1 MAQKIELKLDASE
14 VVKNYR
20 AAITA
25 MEQAG
30 AKSSITSGLTK
41 SLDRLEQK
49 FKDLANEGALGKET
63 SKEIE
68 NFQKRVNSTY
78 SSLGQLGKEMERL
91 AKNKKT
97 FPTSAINEFEKKIEE
112 AKSKVTEIQQAFTK
126 QFTKLGLT
134 EGLAETLKTEED
146 VRRVLEEQLRLRQK
160 NVEEAKKAADAA
172 REEAGK
178 SVKISGPILSTSN
191 ISKTSGFNKDERSL
205 IQQSINEEIV
215 KGIRSGEEFAQ
226 VWERIV
232 AGEKAFFSSESEL
245 QTFITDIDQLK
256 NKIQEVIDKRDKL
269 AEQSSAGQNY
279 KNAVAAR
286 DQLGSIDT
294 SGAVNFSN
302 NAQAVIDGTT
312 ESYQRLAEAEQN
324 VVQLSQEEST
334 ARKKTE
340 QDLAAVTA
348 ATKGLVEAS
357 ETSRVQF
364 NGTSKALYDTAKAA
378 EKTSNSFDLMKSR
391 ILMLLS
397 ATSIFNLIKRQV
409 KETYEDVKTLD
420 KSFASIAMVTKYS
433 VDEMWGSYSLY
444 ADMAAQLG
452 QKTNSVIQASALF
465 YQQGL
470 DTNEALELTTN
481 TMKLA
486 TLAGNDFQTATQE
499 MTSALRGFKMEMDE
513 GGHVTDVYSELAAH
527 AAASV
532 DDIAQAMARTASIA
546 NSAGMSFENTSVFLT
561 QMIETTQESAENIG
575 TSLKTIIARF
585 TELKENVAGTADS
598 EFEDLDYNKVDKAL
612 KSVGVSLKDTTGQ
625 FRDLDQVF
633 LELSGK
639 WDTLDRNTQ
648 RYVATIAAGSRQQS
662 RFIAMM
668 DNYDRTVELM
678 GLAADA
684 EGKADEQFAKYAD
697 TMEYK
702 LNQLST
708 KWEEFRVQLLDSDFF
723 KGMIDGLSG
732 FLDRLKNIDFK
743 KVIAV
748 APFAIFAAKVFIT
761 NLMNTIS
768 SAGTMI
774 AATGRKIGQRLATGV
789 ETGIGKIGQK
799 IAKLFGKEY
808 NPKVAINQAQLEL
821 QIKQI
826 SQKLD
831 ALKAQYGEITFNAA
845 LNINPESATIVRD
858 LANQMV
864 QAGISTDIVK
874 DQMSQFGVEVDVVD
888 GHAVILTTDLEQASN
903 TIRNL
908 SNSAKNGVT
917 SLNSFSQSSAQLTAK
932 SAAVTAAW
940 QGVASA
946 ITMAVSALATGAAS
960 WEEAGKMILK
970 MMIATGL
977 QMAMTAFTTSY
988 QTGMSIGEGLNAG
1001 LAATGIGLIIV
1012 AIGAAIGALFI
1023 GIGALAKAI
1032 KGNKKTLEEQLDE
1045 AKKNAEE
1052 AKKLASETSSQK
1064 KDAQSEAKAA
1074 KELREEYEELSNKV
1088 HRTNEEQQRYE
1099 ELVEE
1104 IREKLPEVVVSYNEV
1119 TGELVTQ
1126 NELWDNII
1134 SKAEKAAKIAN
1145 RTNYMAQLGAI
1156 NADTKVAQAT
1166 HAAQVASPQRQLD
1179 FMANAMGYSLVTQQY
1194 GVPENTSYFADLLTN
1209 AQRQE
1214 YLSSTEIEDY
1224 SQSDVE
1230 KLANHFAEN
1239 YYGSANGIGGKEI
1252 AKAMQDYVNSHDLE
1266 DSKKFITVLSELD
1279 GDLSDMSAESKQ
1291 FIENYNAANEN
1302 LINGYD
1308 EELEKQREL
1317 NDELIKAQRA
1327 IWIKDELDVSES
1339 VADFM
1344 VDRMDFGGK
1353 TGDEITK
1360 AANAFF
1366 AKTIGSNESK
1376 WSSVSKMG
1384 EYTGKY
1390 KGGTADNLDSWSTL
1404 TSHGADENGVA
1415 IADVIQKMND
1425 LAKASGQDIPE
1436 LTASAWNAARFD
1448 DEDWKEFLPTFEYF
1462 DEAYQAAYEEHRLKM
1477 VQLSEKEQKAVDD
1490 FYSKLND
1497 STAAQLETE
1506 KNILIASMDSDEDKQ
1521 YAEQKAQEFIDN
1533 LNKTISDAEQKVG
1546 ASAGTLDGWTQSQI
1560 TALNTAFDALSEKV
1574 PDGADKFTT
1583 ALLNE
1588 LKTNSKFT
1596 KDQLL
1601 GMMQIPWDEIDLS
1614 NFSQYQDQMLEVLEQ
1629 TFSEEEAKELADK
1642 FVTEATKAGIA
1653 SFGVKS
1659 QDVIDSIT
1667 DSIEEGLEK
1676 WIKGYSDLGDAI
1688 TAQLK
1693 DGFISFTQS
1702 QEVEKALA
1710 ELGLEASDYLDF
1722 TDDGKVILNEEKLTQ
1737 EFRNQLNNA
1746 DAILETANKE
1756 TQAKIDELNVQ
1767 RDSIIAERDLL
1778 IATKQRLAA
1787 EQDILIT
1794 RQQQYNMNLTGWS
1807 KTYADKVLDIY
1818 KGQRAATTE
1827 EINNIN
1833 SEYADKLRDINSQIA
1848 EYQTSLNS
1856 IKPGSKEY
1864 LETQNK
1870 IKAALRE
1877 ISTMRDSYLPDEEKV
1892 KSVADATKDH
1902 EKALEDLAKAQED
1915 VADKQE
1921 KLNEA
1926 LEEYNDLLYGKDNRK
1941 SSLDYLYNYDEAIK
1955 SFNDEISHSKDLLAD
1970 SKSVEDSTAALQRY
1984 ASATHNLIAEETAK
1998 QQVIQA
2004 GLKNYAD
2011 MIENGSYAYTNRET
2025 GQTTN
2030 INFGDYARK
2039 DNRTGKY
2046 IIDQRLINEAK
2057 FTDDIKD
2064 LLEEQVSNYN
2074 KYRDE
2079 LLKSEDNIR
2088 KAEKELQEERKT
2100 ALKNYAAMETEIADA
2115 LKAQYQEEVDALKD
2129 KYDAMKDADDDYLDA
2144 LQDAIDKQRELRDKE
2159 NKYEDLAQKEKKLS
2173 LMQRD
2178 TSGANELET
2187 RQLEKEVQQD
2197 RESLLDEAIDEVI
2210 DGLSELYESQQ
2221 ELRDSEM
2228 ELKEALLDNT
2238 LYWNTQAEG
2247 LAGSFESAEDY
2258 AQFLS
2263 SLSEEYSMM
2272 TLAQQQVKLQEYGET
2287 YTAAS
2292 EYMAMQAMDSAS
2304 ETGDFIVDTMTI
2316 TGEEVGTIVA
2326 ETAETFSTEVIRS
2339 YNETTAAFEE
2349 DMRKAEASIDSAK
2362 DALQEAINKL
2372 NECAAA
2378 ANTAAQA
2385 LRDAQATQSSG
2396 GGDLGYEDNFDGAES
2411 TYVGPASG
2419 QLVDWVNLKDTMDG
2433 MAYSINS
2440 NGSVENGTIAFG
2452 ANSSTSHGQLASY
2465 IQKLYRGNE
2474 LEELQQVTTALGLST
2489 TDGNSS
2495 TPLNSYQ
2502 LYNKI
2507 KERLIAADATLT
2519 SVFKYKEGGLVN
2531 YTGPA
2536 WVDGS
2541 PERPEA
2547 FLNSE
2552 DTARIGDA
2560 AKILA
2565 DIPWMDRDT
2574 DNASVVTNNGGD
2586 VSVEINL
2593 NIDHI
2598 SSDTD
2603 IDEMIQRVKDEI
2615 VDVARPEGTNVILQQ
2630 QLN

>member
-14 VVKNYR
+14 VVKSYR

-97 FPTSAINEFEKKIEE
+97 FPTSAINEFKKKIEE
-112 AKSKVTEIQQAFTK
+112 AKSKVTEIQQTFTK

-146 VRRVLEEQLRLRQK
+146 VRKVLEEQLKLRQK

-178 SVKISGPILSTSN
+178 TVKISGPILSTSN

-226 VWERIV
+226 VWDRIV
-232 AGEKAFFSSESEL
+232 VGEKAFFGSESEL

-279 KNAVAAR
+279 KNAVVSR
-286 DQLGSIDT
+286 NQLGNINA
-294 SGAVNFSN
+294 SGAVTFSN
-302 NAQAVIDGTT
+302 DAQAIIDGAT
-312 ESYQRLAEAEQN
+312 ESYRRLAEAEQN

-334 ARKKTE
+334 AREKTE

-348 ATKGLVEAS
+348 ATRGLAETS

-378 EKTSNSFDLMKSR
+378 EKTSSSFDLMKSR

-433 VDEMWGSYSLY
+433 VDEMWDSYSLY
-444 ADMAAQLG
+444 ADMAAELG

-470 DTNEALELTTN
+470 NTNEALELTTN

-546 NSAGMSFENTSVFLT
+546 NSAGMSFENTSAFLT

-585 TELKENVAGTADS
+585 TELKENVAGTSDS

-612 KSVGVSLKDTTGQ
+612 KSVGVSIKDTAGQ

-633 LELSGK
+633 LELSEK

-678 GLAADA
+678 KLAADA

-697 TMEYK
+697 TMEYR

-708 KWEEFRVQLLDSDFF
+708 KWEEFRVQLLNSDFF
-723 KGMIDGLSG
+723 KGMIDGLSR
-732 FLDRLKNIDFK
+732 FLDRLKNVDFK
-743 KVIAV
+743 KVIAI
-748 APFAIFAAKVFIT
+748 APIAIFAAKVFIT

-774 AATGRKIGQRLATGV
+774 AATGRKIGQKLVTGV

-799 IAKLFGKEY
+799 IAKLLGKEY

-826 SQKLD
+826 TQNLD
-831 ALKAQYGEITFNAA
+831 ALKAKYGEITFNAA
-845 LNINPESATIVRD
+845 LNINPESATIVKD

-864 QAGISTDIVK
+864 QAGVSADIVK
-874 DQMSQFGVEVDVVD
+874 DQMSQFSVEIDVVD

-908 SNSAKNGVT
+908 SNSARNGVG
-917 SLNSFSQSSAQLTAK
+917 SLNSFSQSSAQLTVR

-946 ITMAVSALATGAAS
+946 ITMAVSSLVTGAAS

-970 MMIATGL
+970 MMVTTGL
-977 QMAMTAFTTSY
+977 QMTMTAFTTSY

-1012 AIGAAIGALFI
+1012 AIGAAIGALFV

-1032 KGNKKTLEEQLDE
+1032 KGNKTTLEEQLDE

-1052 AKKLASETSSQK
+1052 AKKLANETSSQK

-1074 KELREEYEELSNKV
+1074 KELREEYDELSNKV
-1088 HRTNEEQQRYE
+1088 HRTNEEQQRYK
-1099 ELVEE
+1099 ELVDE

-1119 TGELVTQ
+1119 TGELTTQ
-1126 NELWDNII
+1126 NKLWDNII
-1134 SKAEKAAKIAN
+1134 NKAEKAARIAN
-1145 RTNYMAQLGAI
+1145 RSNYIAQLDAI
-1156 NADTKVAQAT
+1156 NADTKVAEAT
-1166 HAAQVASPQRQLD
+1166 HAAQVASHQRQLD
-1179 FMANAMGYSLVTQQY
+1179 FMTNAMDYSFVTQQY
-1194 GVPENTSYFADLLTN
+1194 GVPKHTDYFADLLAL

-1214 YLSSTEIEDY
+1214 YLTNKDIEEY
-1224 SQSDVE
+1224 SESDVE
-1230 KLANHFAEN
+1230 RLAKRFAGN
-1239 YYGSANGIGGKEI
+1239 YNLASLIGGEDT
-1252 AKAMQDYVNSHDLE
+1252 AKALTDYVNSHDLE
-1266 DSKKFITVLSELD
+1266 DSKKLITALSELD
-1279 GDLSDMSAESKQ
+1279 GDLSDISDESDR
-1291 FIENYNAANEN
+1291 FIKNYQTENDN
-1302 LINGYD
+1302 LIGGYD
-1308 EELEKQREL
+1308 AQLKKQQDL

-1344 VDRMDFGGK
+1344 AGRIDLGGK
-1353 TGDEITK
+1353 TGEEIAKSAEDYFT
-1360 AANAFF
+1360 
-1366 AKTIGSNESK
+1366 KTIGSGKSK

-1384 EYTGKY
+1384 EYASKD
-1390 KGGTADNLDSWSTL
+1390 KGGDSDNLDDWDTL
-1404 TSHGADENGVA
+1404 MSYGADENG
-1415 IADVIQKMND
+1415 IIISDVIQKMND
-1425 LAKASGQDIPE
+1425 LAKASGQNLPE
-1436 LTASAWNAARFD
+1436 LTASSWNAASRD
-1448 DEDWKEFLPTFEYF
+1448 DEDWKELLPTLEYF
-1462 DEAYQAAYEEHRLKM
+1462 DEAYQTAYEEHRLKM
-1477 VQLSEKEQKAVDD
+1477 VQLSEKEQKAIED
-1490 FYSKLND
+1490 FYSRLND
-1497 STAAQLETE
+1497 STVAQLETE

-1521 YAEQKAQEFIDN
+1521 YAEQKANEFINN
-1533 LNKTISDAEQKVG
+1533 LKTAISDAEKKVG
-1546 ASAGTLDGWTQSQI
+1546 ASSGALDGWTQSQI
-1560 TALNTAFDALSEKV
+1560 TALNTAFDTLSEKM
-1574 PDGADKFTT
+1574 PEGADKFTT

-1601 GMMQIPWDEIDLS
+1601 GMMQIPWNEIDLS
-1614 NFSQYQDQMLEVLEQ
+1614 NFSQYKDQILEILKQ
-1629 TFSEEEAKELADK
+1629 TFSEKEAKELADK

-1659 QDVIDSIT
+1659 QDVVDSIT

-1710 ELGLEASDYLDF
+1710 ELGLEASEFLDY
-1722 TDDGKVILNEEKLTQ
+1722 TDNGKVILNEEKLTQ
-1737 EFRNQLNNA
+1737 EFKKQLNNA
-1746 DAILETANKE
+1746 DAILEVANKE
-1756 TQAKIDELNVQ
+1756 TQAKIDELKVQ

-1794 RQQQYNMNLTGWS
+1794 KQQQYNMNLTGQA
-1807 KTYADKVLDIY
+1807 KTYADKTLDIY
-1818 KGQRAATTE
+1818 KSQRAVTTK

-1833 SEYADKLRDINSQIA
+1833 SEYADKLRDINNQIA
-1848 EYQTSLNS
+1848 EYQKGLNS
-1856 IKPGSKEY
+1856 IEPGSKEY
-1864 LETQNK
+1864 IETQNK

-1877 ISTMRDSYLPDEEKV
+1877 ISTMRNSYLPDEEKI

-1941 SSLDYLYNYDEAIK
+1941 SSLDYLYNYDEAIN
-1955 SFNDEISHSKDLLAD
+1955 SFNDEISRSKDLLAD
-1970 SKSVEDSTAALQRY
+1970 SKSIEDSTVALQRY

-2030 INFGDYARK
+2030 VNFGNYARK
-2039 DNRTGKY
+2039 DERTGKY

-2088 KAEKELQEERKT
+2088 KAEKELREERKA

-2238 LYWNTQAEG
+2238 LYWNTQAEA

-2304 ETGDFIVDTMTI
+2304 ETGDFVIDTMTI

-2349 DMRKAEASIDSAK
+2349 DMRKAEESIDSAK

-2378 ANTAAQA
+2378 ANAAAQA
-2385 LRDAQATQSSG
+2385 LRDAQTAQSSG
-2396 GGDLGYEDNFDGAES
+2396 GGDLGYEDNFGGVES
-2411 TYVGPASG
+2411 TYVGPSSG
-2419 QLVDWVNLKDTMDG
+2419 QLVDWVGLKDTMDG
-2433 MAYSINS
+2433 MSYSIGS
-2440 NGSVENGTIAFG
+2440 NGSIESGTIAFG
-2452 ANSSTSHGQLASY
+2452 ANSSTTHGQLASY
-2465 IQKLYRGNE
+2465 IQKLYQGNE
-2474 LEELQQVTTALGLST
+2474 LGELQQVTAALGLSA

-2495 TPLNSYQ
+2495 TPLSSHQ

-2507 KERLIAADATLT
+2507 KERLIAADTTLT
-2519 SVFKYKEGGLVN
+2519 SVFKYKDGGLVN

-2541 PERPEA
+2541 PDRPEA
-2547 FLNSE
+2547 FLDSE
-2552 DTARIGDA
+2552 DTARIGEA

-2574 DNASVVTNNGGD
+2574 DNTSVVTNNGGD

>member
-97 FPTSAINEFEKKIEE
+97 FPISAINEFEKKIEE

-146 VRRVLEEQLRLRQK
+146 VRKVLEEQLRLRQK

-191 ISKTSGFNKDERSL
+191 ISKTSGFNKDDRSL

-232 AGEKAFFSSESEL
+232 AGEKAFFGSESEL

-256 NKIQEVIDKRDKL
+256 NKIQEVIDKRNKL

-279 KNAVAAR
+279 KNAIASR
-286 DQLGSIDT
+286 NQLGSIDAR
-294 SGAVNFSN
+294 GAVNFSN
-302 NAQAVIDGTT
+302 DARAVIDGTT
-312 ESYQRLAEAEQN
+312 ESYQRLAKAEQQ
-324 VVQLSQEEST
+324 VVQLSQEESA
-334 ARKKTE
+334 ARQKTE
-340 QDLAAVTA
+340 QDLAVVTA
-348 ATKGLVEAS
+348 ATRGLVETS

-364 NGTSKALYDTAKAA
+364 NGTTKALYDTAKAA

-444 ADMAAQLG
+444 ADMAAELG

-470 DTNEALELTTN
+470 DTNEALELTTD

-546 NSAGMSFENTSVFLT
+546 NSAGMSFENTSAFLT

-585 TELKENVAGTADS
+585 TELKENVAGTSDS

-612 KSVGVSLKDTTGQ
+612 KSVGVSLKDATGQ

-678 GLAADA
+678 NLAADA

-748 APFAIFAAKVFIT
+748 APFAIFAAKTFIT

-774 AATGRKIGQRLATGV
+774 AATGRKTGQRLATGV

-799 IAKLFGKEY
+799 IAKLLGKEY
-808 NPKVAINQAQLEL
+808 SPKVAINQAQLEL

-826 SQKLD
+826 TQNLD
-831 ALKAQYGEITFNAA
+831 ALKAKYGEITFNAA

-858 LANQMV
+858 LVNQMV
-864 QAGISTDIVK
+864 QAGVSTDIVK

-908 SNSAKNGVT
+908 SNSSRNGIN
-917 SLNSFSQSSAQLTAK
+917 SLNSFSQSSAQLTAR
-932 SAAVTAAW
+932 SVAVTAAW

-946 ITMAVSALATGAAS
+946 ITMAVSALATGASS

-970 MMIATGL
+970 MMVATGL

-988 QTGMSIGEGLNAG
+988 QTGMSVGEGLNAG
-1001 LAATGIGLIIV
+1001 LAASGIGLIIV
-1012 AIGAAIGALFI
+1012 SIGAAIGALFT
-1023 GIGALAKAI
+1023 GIGALTRAI
-1032 KGNKKTLEEQLDE
+1032 EGNKKTLEEQLDE

-1052 AKKLASETSSQK
+1052 AKELASETSSQK

-1099 ELVEE
+1099 ELVSE
-1104 IREKLPEVVVSYNEV
+1104 IKEKLPEVVVSYNEV

-1145 RTNYMAQLGAI
+1145 RTNYMAQLRAI
-1156 NADTKVAQAT
+1156 NADTAVAEASR
-1166 HAAQVASPQRQLD
+1166 AAQVASPQRQLD
-1179 FMANAMGYSLVTQQY
+1179 FITNAMNYSFVAQQH
-1194 GVPENTSYFADLLTN
+1194 GVSEYISHFSDRLAKAQEQEHLSNKDIKEYSENDVKRLAEYFTKNL
-1209 AQRQE
+1209 
-1214 YLSSTEIEDY
+1214 
-1224 SQSDVE
+1224 
-1230 KLANHFAEN
+1230 
-1239 YYGSANGIGGKEI
+1239 YGSADSVGGTDT
-1252 AKAMQDYVNSHDLE
+1252 AKALTDYINSHDLE
-1266 DSKKFITVLSELD
+1266 DSRKLITALSELD

-1291 FIENYNAANEN
+1291 FIEEYKAANEN
-1302 LINGYD
+1302 LINGYN
-1308 EELEKQREL
+1308 EQLKKQQEL

-1353 TGDEITK
+1353 TGEEIAK
-1360 AANAFF
+1360 SAEAYF
-1366 AKTIGSNESK
+1366 AKTIGRGK
-1376 WSSVSKMG
+1376 WDSIEDMG
-1384 EYTGKY
+1384 EYSGKD
-1390 KGGTADNLDSWSTL
+1390 KGGSADNLEKWDTL
-1404 TSHGADENGVA
+1404 TGKGPDANGVD
-1415 IADVIQKMND
+1415 INDVIQKMND
-1425 LAKASGQDIPE
+1425 LAKASGQNLPE
-1436 LTASAWNAARFD
+1436 ITASSWNAARRD
-1448 DEDWKEFLPTFEYF
+1448 DEDWKELLPTLEYF
-1462 DEAYQAAYEEHRLKM
+1462 DEAYQAAYEERRLKM
-1477 VQLSEKEQKAVDD
+1477 VQLSEEEQKAVED

-1497 STAAQLETE
+1497 STVAQLESE

-1533 LNKTISDAEQKVG
+1533 LNKAISDAEQKVG
-1546 ASAGTLDGWTQSQI
+1546 ASEGALDGWTQSQI
-1560 TALNTAFDALSEKV
+1560 TALNTAFDALSEKM
-1574 PDGADKFTT
+1574 PEGADKFTT

-1601 GMMQIPWDEIDLS
+1601 GMMQIPWNEIDLS
-1614 NFSQYQDQMLEVLEQ
+1614 NFSQYQDQILEILEQ
-1629 TFSEEEAKELADK
+1629 TFDEEEAKELADK

-1659 QDVIDSIT
+1659 QDVVDSIT
-1667 DSIEEGLEK
+1667 DGIEEGLEK

-1702 QEVEKALA
+1702 KEVEKALA
-1710 ELGLEASDYLDF
+1710 ELGLEASEYLDY

-1746 DAILETANKE
+1746 DAILEVANKE
-1756 TQAKIDELNVQ
+1756 TQAKIDELKVQ
-1767 RDSIIAERDLL
+1767 KDSIIAERDLL

-1794 RQQQYNMNLTGWS
+1794 KQQQYNMGLTGWA
-1807 KTYADKVLDIY
+1807 KTHADIALNVYKVQ
-1818 KGQRAATTE
+1818 KAATTE

-1833 SEYADKLRDINSQIA
+1833 SEYTDKLRDVNNQIA
-1848 EYQTSLNS
+1848 EYQSGLNS

-1892 KSVADATKDH
+1892 KSVTDATKDH

-1926 LEEYNDLLYGKDNRK
+1926 LKEYNDLLYGKDNRK
-1941 SSLDYLYNYDEAIK
+1941 SSLDHLYNYDEAIK

-1970 SKSVEDSTAALQRY
+1970 SKSVEDSAAALQRY
-1984 ASATHNLIAEETAK
+1984 ANATHNLIAEETAK

-2079 LLKSEDNIR
+2079 LLKSEDNIC
-2088 KAEKELQEERKT
+2088 KAEKELQEQRKT
-2100 ALKNYAAMETEIADA
+2100 ALKNYAAMETEIAEA
-2115 LKAQYQEEVDALKD
+2115 LKAQYQEEVDALKN
-2129 KYDAMKDADDDYLDA
+2129 KYDAMEDADNDYLDA
-2144 LQDAIDKQRELRDKE
+2144 LQDAIDKQRKLRDKE
-2159 NKYEDLAQKEKKLS
+2159 NKYEELAQKEKKLS

-2178 TSGANELET
+2178 TSGSNELET

-2197 RESLLDEAIDEVI
+2197 RESLLDEAIDEII

-2238 LYWNTQAEG
+2238 LYWNTQAES

-2292 EYMAMQAMDSAS
+2292 EYMAIQAMDNAS
-2304 ETGDFIVDTMTI
+2304 ETGDFIIDTMTI
-2316 TGEEVGTIVA
+2316 AGEEIGAIVA

-2339 YNETTAAFEE
+2339 YNETTTAFEE
-2349 DMRKAEASIDSAK
+2349 DMRKAEESIDSAK

-2385 LRDAQATQSSG
+2385 LRDAQMAQSSG
-2396 GGDLGYEDNFDGAES
+2396 GGDLGYEDNFGEVES
-2411 TYVGPASG
+2411 TYIGPANG

-2452 ANSSTSHGQLASY
+2452 ANSSTTHGQLASY

-2474 LEELQQVTTALGLST
+2474 LEELQKVTTALGLST

-2552 DTARIGDA
+2552 DTARIGEA

>member
-1 MAQKIELKLDASE
+1 
-14 VVKNYR
+14 
-20 AAITA
+20 
-25 MEQAG
+25 
-30 AKSSITSGLTK
+30 
-41 SLDRLEQK
+41 
-49 FKDLANEGALGKET
+49 
-63 SKEIE
+63 
-68 NFQKRVNSTY
+68 
-78 SSLGQLGKEMERL
+78 
-91 AKNKKT
+91 
-97 FPTSAINEFEKKIEE
+97 
-112 AKSKVTEIQQAFTK
+112 
-126 QFTKLGLT
+126 
-134 EGLAETLKTEED
+134 
-146 VRRVLEEQLRLRQK
+146 
-160 NVEEAKKAADAA
+160 
-172 REEAGK
+172 
-178 SVKISGPILSTSN
+178 
-191 ISKTSGFNKDERSL
+191 
-205 IQQSINEEIV
+205 
-215 KGIRSGEEFAQ
+215 
-226 VWERIV
+226 
-232 AGEKAFFSSESEL
+232 
-245 QTFITDIDQLK
+245 
-256 NKIQEVIDKRDKL
+256 
-269 AEQSSAGQNY
+269 
-279 KNAVAAR
+279 
-286 DQLGSIDT
+286 
-294 SGAVNFSN
+294 
-302 NAQAVIDGTT
+302 
-312 ESYQRLAEAEQN
+312 
-324 VVQLSQEEST
+324 
-334 ARKKTE
+334 
-340 QDLAAVTA
+340 
-348 ATKGLVEAS
+348 
-357 ETSRVQF
+357 
-364 NGTSKALYDTAKAA
+364 
-378 EKTSNSFDLMKSR
+378 
-391 ILMLLS
+391 
-397 ATSIFNLIKRQV
+397 
-409 KETYEDVKTLD
+409 
-420 KSFASIAMVTKYS
+420 
-433 VDEMWGSYSLY
+433 
-444 ADMAAQLG
+444 
-452 QKTNSVIQASALF
+452 
-465 YQQGL
+465 
-470 DTNEALELTTN
+470 
-481 TMKLA
+481 
-486 TLAGNDFQTATQE
+486 
-499 MTSALRGFKMEMDE
+499 
-513 GGHVTDVYSELAAH
+513 
-527 AAASV
+527 
-532 DDIAQAMARTASIA
+532 
-546 NSAGMSFENTSVFLT
+546 
-561 QMIETTQESAENIG
+561 
-575 TSLKTIIARF
+575 
-585 TELKENVAGTADS
+585 
-598 EFEDLDYNKVDKAL
+598 
-612 KSVGVSLKDTTGQ
+612 
-625 FRDLDQVF
+625 
-633 LELSGK
+633 
-639 WDTLDRNTQ
+639 
-648 RYVATIAAGSRQQS
+648 
-662 RFIAMM
+662 MM
-668 DNYDRTVELM
+668 DNYDRTIELIN
-678 GLAADA
+678 LAADA

-723 KGMIDGLSG
+723 KGMIDGLSE

-748 APFAIFAAKVFIT
+748 APFAIFAAKTFIT

-774 AATGRKIGQRLATGV
+774 AATGRKIGQRLATNV
-789 ETGIGKIGQK
+789 ETGIGNIGQK
-799 IAKLFGKEY
+799 IAKLLGKEY

-826 SQKLD
+826 TQNLD
-831 ALKAQYGEITFNAA
+831 ALKAKYGEITFNAA
-845 LNINPESATIVRD
+845 LNINPQSATIVED

-864 QAGISTDIVK
+864 LAGVSTEIVK
-874 DQMSQFGVEVDVVD
+874 DQMSQFGVKVDVVD
-888 GHAVILTTDLEQASN
+888 GHVVILTTDLEQASDS
-903 TIRNL
+903 IRNL
-908 SNSAKNGVT
+908 SKSVRNGVD
-917 SLNSFSQSSAQLTAK
+917 SLNGFSKSSAQLAPK
-932 SAAVTAAW
+932 KAAVIAAW
-940 QGVASA
+940 QEVASA

-977 QMAMTAFTTSY
+977 QIATTAFTTAY
-988 QTGMSIGEGLNAG
+988 QAGMSIGEGLNAG

-1052 AKKLASETSSQK
+1052 AKKLANETSSQK
-1064 KDAQSEAKAA
+1064 KDAQSEANAA
-1074 KELREEYEELSNKV
+1074 KKLREEYEELSNKV

-1099 ELVEE
+1099 EVVDE

-1134 SKAEKAAKIAN
+1134 SKAKKAARIAN

-1156 NADTKVAQAT
+1156 NADTAVAEAS

-1179 FMANAMGYSLVTQQY
+1179 FMKNAENYSFVIEQD
-1194 GVPENTSYFADLLTN
+1194 GVPENTRHFADLLTN

-1214 YLSSTEIEDY
+1214 YLSSTKIEDY
-1224 SQSDVE
+1224 SKSDVE
-1230 KLANHFAEN
+1230 KLAKSFAGI
-1239 YYGSANGIGGKEI
+1239 YSGSAKAFGGKDI

-1266 DSKKFITVLSELD
+1266 DSKKFITVLSEFD
-1279 GDLSDMSAESKQ
+1279 GDLSDMSSESKQ
-1291 FIENYNAANEN
+1291 FIEDYKAANEN

-1308 EELEKQREL
+1308 EELEKQKEL

-1344 VDRMDFGGK
+1344 VDRMDLGGK

-1360 AANAFF
+1360 AAGKYF
-1366 AKTIGSNESK
+1366 AKTIGGGEDK
-1376 WSSVSKMG
+1376 WSSAEKMG
-1384 EYTGKY
+1384 EYAGKD
-1390 KGGTADNLDSWSTL
+1390 KGGTFDNLDEWSTL
-1404 TSHGADENGVA
+1404 TGHGVDENDVA
-1415 IADVIQKMND
+1415 ITDVIQKMND
-1425 LAKASGQDIPE
+1425 LAKASGQNLPE
-1436 LTASAWNAARFD
+1436 LTASSWNAARRD
-1448 DEDWKEFLPTFEYF
+1448 DGDWKEFLPTLEYF

-1490 FYSKLND
+1490 FYSKLNN
-1497 STAAQLETE
+1497 STVAQLETE

-1521 YAEQKAQEFIDN
+1521 YAEQKAQEFVDN
-1533 LNKTISDAEQKVG
+1533 LNKAISDAEQKVG
-1546 ASAGTLDGWTQSQI
+1546 ASKGALDGWTQSQI
-1560 TALNTAFDALSEKV
+1560 TALNTAFDTLAEKM
-1574 PDGADKFTT
+1574 PEGADKFTT

-1601 GMMQIPWDEIDLS
+1601 GMMQIPWDEIDLT
-1614 NFSQYQDQMLEVLEQ
+1614 NFSQYQDQILEILEQ
-1629 TFSEEEAKELADK
+1629 TFDEKEAKELADK

-1659 QDVIDSIT
+1659 QDVVDSIT
-1667 DSIEEGLEK
+1667 DSIGEGLEK
-1676 WIKGYSDLGDAI
+1676 WIKGYSDLGNAI

-1710 ELGLEASDYLDF
+1710 ELGLEASEYLDF

-1737 EFRNQLNNA
+1737 EFRNRLNNA
-1746 DAILETANKE
+1746 DAILEVANKE
-1756 TQAKIDELNVQ
+1756 TQAKIDELKVQ
-1767 RDSIIAERDLL
+1767 RDSIIGERDLL
-1778 IATKQRLAA
+1778 IAAKQRLAT

-1794 RQQQYNMNLTGWS
+1794 KQQQYNQNLTGPA
-1807 KTYADKVLDIY
+1807 KTYADMTLNVY
-1818 KGQRAATTE
+1818 KSARAATTE

-1833 SEYADKLRDINSQIA
+1833 SEYADKLKDINNQIA

-1877 ISTMRDSYLPDEEKV
+1877 MSTQRDSYLPDKEQV
-1892 KSVADATKDH
+1892 KSVTDATKDH
-1902 EKALEDLAKAQED
+1902 EQALEDLAKAQED
-1915 VADKQE
+1915 VAEKQE
-1921 KLNEA
+1921 KLNDA

-1941 SSLDYLYNYDEAIK
+1941 SSLDHLYNYDEAIS
-1955 SFNDEISHSKDLLAD
+1955 SFNDEISRSKDLLAD
-1970 SKSVEDSTAALQRY
+1970 SKSVEDSAAALQRY

-2030 INFGDYARK
+2030 VNFGDYARK

-2088 KAEKELQEERKT
+2088 KAEKELQEQRKT
-2100 ALKNYAAMETEIADA
+2100 ALKNYAAMETEIAEA

-2144 LQDAIDKQRELRDKE
+2144 LQDAIDKQRQLRDKE

-2292 EYMAMQAMDSAS
+2292 EYMAMQVMDSAS
-2304 ETGDFIVDTMTI
+2304 ETGDFIIDTMTI
-2316 TGEEVGTIVA
+2316 TGEEVGIIVA

-2349 DMRKAEASIDSAK
+2349 DMRKAEESIDSAK

-2385 LRDAQATQSSG
+2385 LRDAQTAQSSG
-2396 GGDLGYEDNFDGAES
+2396 GGDLGYEDNFGGAES

-2433 MAYSINS
+2433 MAYGINS

-2452 ANSSTSHGQLASY
+2452 ANSSTTHGQLASY
-2465 IQKLYRGNE
+2465 IQKLYQGNE
-2474 LEELQQVTTALGLST
+2474 LEELQQVTAALGLST

-2541 PERPEA
+2541 PDRPEA
-2547 FLNSE
+2547 FLDSE
-2552 DTARIGDA
+2552 DTARIGEA

-2615 VDVARPEGTNVILQQ
+2615 VNVARPEGTNVILQQ

>member
-14 VVKNYR
+14 VVKSYR

-245 QTFITDIDQLK
+245 QTFITDVDQLK

-279 KNAVAAR
+279 KNAVASR
-286 DQLGSIDT
+286 DQLGSIDA
-294 SGAVNFSN
+294 SGEVKFSD

-312 ESYQRLAEAEQN
+312 ESYQRLAEAEQH

-348 ATKGLVEAS
+348 ATRGLVEAS

-585 TELKENVAGTADS
+585 TELKENVAGTSDS

-612 KSVGVSLKDTTGQ
+612 KSVGVSLKDATGQ

-678 GLAADA
+678 DLAADA

-743 KVIAV
+743 KVIAI

-774 AATGRKIGQRLATGV
+774 AATGRKIGQKLATGV

-799 IAKLFGKEY
+799 IAKLLGKEY

-826 SQKLD
+826 TQNLD
-831 ALKAQYGEITFNAA
+831 ALKAKYGEITFNAA
-845 LNINPESATIVRD
+845 LNINPQSATIVKD

-864 QAGISTDIVK
+864 QAGVSTDIVK
-874 DQMSQFGVEVDVVD
+874 DQMSQFGVQMDVVD

-908 SNSAKNGVT
+908 SNSARNGVN
-917 SLNSFSQSSAQLTAK
+917 SLNSFSQSSAQLTVR

-970 MMIATGL
+970 MMITTGI

-988 QTGMSIGEGLNAG
+988 QTGMSVGEGLNAG

-1064 KDAQSEAKAA
+1064 KDTQSEAKAA

-1099 ELVEE
+1099 ELVDE

-1145 RTNYMAQLGAI
+1145 RTNYIAQLGAI
-1156 NADTKVAQAT
+1156 NADTKVAEAT

-1194 GVPENTSYFADLLTN
+1194 GVPENTSYFADILAN

-1214 YLSSTEIEDY
+1214 YLSDIEIKDY
-1224 SQSDVE
+1224 SESDVE
-1230 KLANHFAEN
+1230 KLAKHFAEN
-1239 YYGSANGIGGKEI
+1239 YYGSANGIGGKDI

-1291 FIENYNAANEN
+1291 FIEDYNAANEN

-1308 EELEKQREL
+1308 EELEKQKEL

-1360 AANAFF
+1360 AAEAYF
-1366 AKTIGSNESK
+1366 AKTIGRGK
-1376 WSSVSKMG
+1376 WDSVADMG
-1384 EYTGKY
+1384 EYAGKA
-1390 KGGTADNLDSWSTL
+1390 KGGSFDNLDDWDTL
-1404 TSHGADENGVA
+1404 MSHGVDDNDVA
-1415 IADVIQKMND
+1415 ISDVVQKMND
-1425 LAKASGQDIPE
+1425 LAKASGQDLPE

-1477 VQLSEKEQKAVDD
+1477 IQLSEEEQKAVDD

-1614 NFSQYQDQMLEVLEQ
+1614 NFSQYQDQILEVLEQ

-1688 TAQLK
+1688 TTQLK

-1794 RQQQYNMNLTGWS
+1794 RQQQYNMNLSGYA
-1807 KTYADKVLDIY
+1807 KTHADMVLGIY

-1877 ISTMRDSYLPDEEKV
+1877 MSTMRDSYLPDEEKV

-1902 EKALEDLAKAQED
+1902 EQALEDLAKAQED
-1915 VADKQE
+1915 VAEKQE

-1941 SSLDYLYNYDEAIK
+1941 SSLDYLYNYDEAIE
-1955 SFNDEISHSKDLLAD
+1955 SFNDEISRSKDLLAD

-2030 INFGDYARK
+2030 VNFGDYARK

-2074 KYRDE
+2074 KYSDE

-2088 KAEKELQEERKT
+2088 KAEKELQEQRKT

-2144 LQDAIDKQRELRDKE
+2144 LQDAIDKQRQLRDKE

-2187 RQLEKEVQQD
+2187 RQLEQEVQQD

-2385 LRDAQATQSSG
+2385 LRDAQAAQSSG
-2396 GGDLGYEDNFDGAES
+2396 GGDLGYEDNFGGAES

-2433 MAYSINS
+2433 MSYSIGS
-2440 NGSVENGTIAFG
+2440 NGSTENGTIAFG
-2452 ANSSTSHGQLASY
+2452 ANSSTTHGQLASY

-2474 LEELQQVTTALGLST
+2474 LAELQEVTTALGLST

-2507 KERLIAADATLT
+2507 KERLIAADSTLT

-2552 DTARIGDA
+2552 DTSRIGEA

>member
-1 MAQKIELKLDASE
+1 MAQKIELKLDASD
-14 VVKNYR
+14 VVKSYR

-112 AKSKVTEIQQAFTK
+112 AKSKVIEIQQAFTK

-134 EGLAETLKTEED
+134 EGLVETLKTEED
-146 VRRVLEEQLRLRQK
+146 VRRVLEEQLKLRQK

-172 REEAGK
+172 KEKAGK

-226 VWERIV
+226 IWKRIV
-232 AGEKAFFSSESEL
+232 AGEKAFFGSESEL

-256 NKIQEVIDKRDKL
+256 NKIQEIIDKRDKL

-279 KNAVAAR
+279 KNAVASR
-286 DQLGSIDT
+286 NQLGSIDA
-294 SGAVNFSN
+294 SGAVKFSN
-302 NAQAVIDGTT
+302 DAQAVIDGTT
-312 ESYQRLAEAEQN
+312 ESYQRLAKTEQQ
-324 VVQLSQEEST
+324 VVQLSQEESA
-334 ARKKTE
+334 ARQKTK
-340 QDLAAVTA
+340 QDLAVVTA
-348 ATKGLVEAS
+348 ATRGLVEAS

-397 ATSIFNLIKRQV
+397 ATSIFNLLKRQI

-420 KSFASIAMVTKYS
+420 KSFASIAMVTSYS
-433 VDEMWGSYSLY
+433 VDEMWKSYSQY
-444 ADMAAQLG
+444 ADMAAKLG

-470 DTNEALELTTN
+470 DTNESLELTTD

-486 TLAGNDFQTATQE
+486 TLAGNDFKTATQE
-499 MTSALRGFKMEMDE
+499 MTSALRGFKMEMSE

-546 NSAGMSFENTSVFLT
+546 NSAGMSFENTSAFLT

-585 TELKENVAGTADS
+585 TELKENVAGTSDS

-612 KSVGVSLKDTTGQ
+612 KSVGVSLKDATGQ
-625 FRDLDQVF
+625 FRNLDQVF
-633 LELSGK
+633 IELSEK

-678 GLAADA
+678 NLAADA

-723 KGMIDGLSG
+723 KGMIDSLSG
-732 FLDRLKNIDFK
+732 FLDSLKNIDLK
-743 KVIAV
+743 NVIAV
-748 APFAIFAAKVFIT
+748 APFAIFAAKTFIT

-768 SAGTMI
+768 SAGTLI

-799 IAKLFGKEY
+799 IAKLFNKEY

-826 SQKLD
+826 SQNLE
-831 ALKAQYGEITFNAA
+831 ALKAEYGEISFNAA
-845 LNINPESATIVRD
+845 LNINPESTTIVKD
-858 LANQMV
+858 LASQMI
-864 QAGISTDIVK
+864 QAGISTEIVK
-874 DQMSQFGVEVDVVD
+874 DQMEQFGVEVNIVD
-888 GHAVILTTDLEQASN
+888 GQVEIVAKDLEQASN

-908 SNSAKNGVT
+908 SNSARNGVK
-917 SLNSFSQSSAQLTAK
+917 SLNSFSQSSAQLTVR

-946 ITMAVSALATGAAS
+946 ITMAVSSLVTGAAS

-970 MMIATGL
+970 MMVATGL

-988 QTGMSIGEGLNAG
+988 QTGMSVGKGLKAG

-1012 AIGAAIGALFI
+1012 AIGAAISALFI
-1023 GIGALAKAI
+1023 GIGALARAI
-1032 KGNKKTLEEQLDE
+1032 EGNKKTLEEQLDE

-1099 ELVEE
+1099 ELVDE

-1156 NADTKVAQAT
+1156 KADTAAAEAS

-1179 FMANAMGYSLVTQQY
+1179 FMTNAMNYSFVAQQH
-1194 GVPENTSYFADLLTN
+1194 GAPEYASYFSDRLTK
-1209 AQRQE
+1209 AQEQE
-1214 YLSSTEIEDY
+1214 HLSNKDIKEY
-1224 SQSDVE
+1224 SESDV
-1230 KLANHFAEN
+1230 KRLAEFFVEN
-1239 YYGSANGIGGKEI
+1239 LYGSADSVGGVDT
-1252 AKAMQDYVNSHDLE
+1252 AKALTDYINSHDLE
-1266 DSKKFITVLSELD
+1266 DSRKLITALSELD

-1291 FIENYNAANEN
+1291 FIEDYKAVNEN

-1308 EELEKQREL
+1308 EQLKKQQEL

-1353 TGDEITK
+1353 TGEEIAKSAK
-1360 AANAFF
+1360 AYF
-1366 AKTIGSNESK
+1366 AKTIGKGK
-1376 WSSVSKMG
+1376 WDSVEDMG
-1384 EYTGKY
+1384 EYSGKDKGAGFDNLEKWDTLTGK
-1390 KGGTADNLDSWSTL
+1390 GP
-1404 TSHGADENGVA
+1404 DENG
-1415 IADVIQKMND
+1415 IDINTVIQKMND
-1425 LAKASGQDIPE
+1425 LAKASGQNLPE
-1436 LTASAWNAARFD
+1436 LTASSWNAARRD
-1448 DEDWKEFLPTFEYF
+1448 DEDWKELLPTLEYF

-1477 VQLSEKEQKAVDD
+1477 VQLSEEEQKAVED

-1497 STAAQLETE
+1497 STVAQLESE

-1533 LNKTISDAEQKVG
+1533 LNKAISDAEQKVG
-1546 ASAGTLDGWTQSQI
+1546 ASEGALDGWTQSQI
-1560 TALNTAFDALSEKV
+1560 TALNTAFDALSEKM
-1574 PDGADKFTT
+1574 PEGADKFTT

-1614 NFSQYQDQMLEVLEQ
+1614 SFSQYQDQILEILEQ
-1629 TFSEEEAKELADK
+1629 TFDEEEAKELADK

-1659 QDVIDSIT
+1659 QDVVDSIT

-1702 QEVEKALA
+1702 KEVEKALA
-1710 ELGLEASDYLDF
+1710 ELGLEASEYLDY

-1746 DAILETANKE
+1746 DAILEVANKE
-1756 TQAKIDELNVQ
+1756 TQAKIDELKVQ

-1794 RQQQYNMNLTGWS
+1794 RQQQYNMGLTGWA
-1807 KTYADKVLDIY
+1807 KTHADIALNVY
-1818 KGQRAATTE
+1818 KAQKAATTE
-1827 EINNIN
+1827 GINNIN
-1833 SEYADKLRDINSQIA
+1833 SEYADKLRDVNNQIA
-1848 EYQTSLNS
+1848 EYQSGLNS

-1892 KSVADATKDH
+1892 KSVTDATKDH

-1941 SSLDYLYNYDEAIK
+1941 SSLDHLYNYDEAIK

-1970 SKSVEDSTAALQRY
+1970 SKSVEDSTVALQRY
-1984 ASATHNLIAEETAK
+1984 ANATHNLIAEETAK

-2030 INFGDYARK
+2030 VNFGDYARK

-2088 KAEKELQEERKT
+2088 KAEKELQEQRKT
-2100 ALKNYAAMETEIADA
+2100 ALKNYAAMETEIAEA
-2115 LKAQYQEEVDALKD
+2115 LKAQYQEEVDTLKD

-2159 NKYEDLAQKEKKLS
+2159 NKYEELAQKEKKLS

-2178 TSGANELET
+2178 TSGSNELET

-2197 RESLLDEAIDEVI
+2197 RESLLDEAIDEII

-2228 ELKEALLDNT
+2228 ELKEVLLDNT
-2238 LYWNTQAEG
+2238 LYWNAQAES

-2292 EYMAMQAMDSAS
+2292 EYMAIQAMDNAS
-2304 ETGDFIVDTMTI
+2304 ETGDFIIDTMTI
-2316 TGEEVGTIVA
+2316 TGEEVGAIVA

-2349 DMRKAEASIDSAK
+2349 DMRKAEESINSAK
-2362 DALQEAINKL
+2362 EALQEAINKL

-2378 ANTAAQA
+2378 ANVAAQA
-2385 LRDAQATQSSG
+2385 FRDAQATQSVGST
-2396 GGDLGYEDNFDGAES
+2396 DLGYEDNFNEVES
-2411 TYVGPASG
+2411 TYVGPANE
-2419 QLVDWVNLKDTMDG
+2419 QLVDWSVLKDTMDG
-2433 MAYSINS
+2433 MAYSISS
-2440 NGSVENGTIAFG
+2440 NGSVESGTIAFG

-2541 PERPEA
+2541 PDKPEA
-2547 FLNSE
+2547 FLDSE
-2552 DTARIGDA
+2552 DTARIGEA

-2565 DIPWMDRDT
+2565 DIPWMDRDS
-2574 DNASVVTNNGGD
+2574 DNTSVVTNNGGD
-2586 VSVEINL
+2586 VNVEINL
-2593 NIDHI
+2593 NVDHI